1 MQSNGARAGVLVAL
15 LAIAVV
21 LFVALSGGDDSDSDS
36 GSETTTTEEATVATQ
51 PATPPE
57 PDAFQIQ
64 LRDGAPAGGVA
75 QFEVTRG
82 DQVRIAITSDED
94 AELHIHGYEIED
106 QLVAGQTTRVAFDA
120 DIDGK
125 FEIEAHS
132 HATGDIPL
140 GELTVQPG

>member
-1 MQSNGARAGVLVAL
+1 VLVAL

-21 LFVALSGGDDSDSDS
+21 LFVVLSGGDDSDSDS
-36 GSETTTTEEATVATQ
+36 DSDSETTPTEQATVATQ

-57 PDAFQIQ
+57 PDALQIQ

-75 QFEVTRG
+75 EFEVTRG
-82 DQVRIAITSDED
+82 EPVRIAITSDED

>member
-15 LAIAVV
+15 LAVAVV
-21 LFVALSGGDDSDSDS
+21 LFVVLSGGDDSDSDS
-36 GSETTTTEEATVATQ
+36 DTTTTEQATVATQ
-51 PATPPE
+51 PGTPPE
-57 PDAFQIQ
+57 PDVVEVQ
-64 LRDGAPAGGVA
+64 LRDGAPVGGLA
-75 QFEVTRG
+75 EIEVTKG
-82 DQVRIAITSDED
+82 EAVRIAFSSDED
-94 AELHIHGYEIED
+94 AELHIHGYDIED
-106 QLVAGQTTRVAFDA
+106 ELVAGQVTRVSFDA